1 MELDNKIALVTGGG
15 SGLGAAAGKAL
26 AAAGAEVIL
35 IGRTP
40 HELDKVAD
48 AIRDA
53 GGKALTL
60 KADVAD
66 ESQML
71 AAFERIRTDYGR
83 LDIVFAN
90 AGVNGTWAP
99 IDELTYEEWNKTQ
112 SINLGGTFLTAHL
125 SVPLMKQQGGS
136 FIITSSINGTR
147 TFTLPGASAYS
158 TSKAGQLAFGQML
171 AIELAQYRIRV
182 NVICP
187 GAIKTEIGDNTE
199 RRNTERAMVPSLF
212 PQGKVPLTKGKPGTS
227 EQVADLVV
235 FLGSDRSSHISGTP
249 IWIDGAQSL
258 LI

>member
-1 MELDNKIALVTGGG
+1 MELANKIALVTGGG

-26 AAAGAEVIL
+26 ARAGAEVIL
-35 IGRTP
+35 VGRTP
-40 HELDKVAD
+40 EELEQVAD
-48 AIRDA
+48 VIRAA
-53 GGKALTL
+53 GGTALAL

-66 ESQML
+66 EKQMQ
-71 AAFERIRTDYGR
+71 AIFERIRSDYGR

-90 AGVNGTWAP
+90 AGINGTWAP
-99 IDELTYEEWNKTQ
+99 IDELTYEEWNQTQ
-112 SINLGGTFLTAHL
+112 RINLGGTFLTAHL
-125 SVPLMKQQGGS
+125 SVPLMKAHGGS

-158 TSKAGQLAFGQML
+158 ASKAGQLALGQML
-171 AIELAQYRIRV
+171 AIELGQYRIRV

-187 GAIKTEIGDNTE
+187 GAIKTEIGDNTKK
-199 RRNTERAMVPSLF
+199 RNAERAAFPSVF
-212 PQGKVPLTKGKPGTS
+212 PQGKIPLTRGKPGTA

-235 FLGSDRSSHISGTP
+235 FLGSDRSTHISGTP

>member
-1 MELDNKIALVTGGG
+1 MELDGKIALVTGGG
-15 SGLGAAAGKAL
+15 SGLGAAAAR
-26 AAAGAEVIL
+26 AMAQAGAHVVL
-35 IGRTP
+35 IGRTTAQMD
-40 HELDKVAD
+40 EVAA

-60 KADVAD
+60 KADISD
-66 ESQML
+66 EAQMK
-71 AAFERIRTDYGR
+71 AAFARIGSEYGR

-90 AGVNGTWAP
+90 AGINGVWAP
-99 IDELTYEEWNKTQ
+99 IDELTYDEWNETQ
-112 SINLGGTFLTAHL
+112 RINLGGTFLTAHL
-125 SVPLMKQQGGS
+125 SVPLMKQNGGS

-158 TSKAGQLAFGQML
+158 TSKAGQVAFGQML

-182 NVICP
+182 NIICP
-187 GAIKTEIGDNTE
+187 GAIKTEIGDNTTQ
-199 RRNTERAMVPSLF
+199 RNNERALVPAIF
-212 PQGKVPLTKGKPGTS
+212 PRGKVPLTNGKPGTA